1 MTLVR
6 FLCCIFLFPSSGTNQ
21 LSDHLKLLQC
31 CWGQGFRPLSLSPP
45 LYWQL
50 KCPHPQEF
58 AIQGRGAWDG
68 HSWNCLLHKNQ
79 PNHGSQIQ
87 GADWEILV
95 LWAGWVVA
103 YKRWLL
109 LNYRGNIHG
118 SLPLIILMLVNSF
131 IITIYYYI

>member
-6 FLCCIFLFPSSGTNQ
+6 FLCCIFLFASSGTNQ
-21 LSDHLKLLQC
+21 LSDHLKLSCSVVEDRAFALFLC
-31 CWGQGFRPLSLSPP
+31 PHH
-45 LYWQL
+45 WQL